1 MFNIVLFC
9 LWLAVTD
16 ADQGVNR
23 INYGTIF
30 DHHGKITAIHNWKHT
45 FYIPLPELTIHG
57 KPQTN
62 ISNEYFA
69 KSVNAIYDIHI
80 QSLTRIATSTSNLKQ
95 LLPEHVAAPQPS
107 RRKRSFL
114 PFFGEISKTLFGTAT
129 TADVDNLKRSLQR
142 LQHQNNRMTTAFEHQ
157 LEHFSSFLTSTDQ
170 RITNAFSAV
179 SANHQEILLLH
190 EQFNSSILQLEQ
202 MQFLLTSLL
211 SKQLQDSANLEES
224 LNRFYFGVLSLFKGS
239 ISPSIIP
246 ISILQNVINNIQ
258 NILLASKTPY
268 FLVEKHV
275 DFYYSKATFYFFRH
289 ASTLFIT
296 VNFPIS
302 SFSKPMKL
310 YKILSFP
317 FPINNST
324 HASQILNLPSY

>member
-1 MFNIVLFC
+1 MGYN
-9 LWLAVTD
+9 
-16 ADQGVNR
+16 
-23 INYGTIF
+23 
-30 DHHGKITAIHNWKHT
+30 K
-45 FYIPLPELTIHG
+45 
-57 KPQTN
+57 
-62 ISNEYFA
+62 
-69 KSVNAIYDIHI
+69 
-80 QSLTRIATSTSNLKQ
+80 LKQ

-142 LQHQNNRMTTAFEHQ
+142 LQHQNNRMTAAFEHQ

-179 SANHQEILLLH
+179 IANHQEILLLH

-224 LNRFYFGVLSLFKGS
+224 LNRFYFGVLALFKGS

-246 ISILQNVINNIQ
+246 ISIL
-258 NILLASKTPY
+258 
-268 FLVEKHV
+268 
-275 DFYYSKATFYFFRH
+275 
-289 ASTLFIT
+289 
-296 VNFPIS
+296 
-302 SFSKPMKL
+302 
-310 YKILSFP
+310 
-317 FPINNST
+317 
-324 HASQILNLPSY
+324 